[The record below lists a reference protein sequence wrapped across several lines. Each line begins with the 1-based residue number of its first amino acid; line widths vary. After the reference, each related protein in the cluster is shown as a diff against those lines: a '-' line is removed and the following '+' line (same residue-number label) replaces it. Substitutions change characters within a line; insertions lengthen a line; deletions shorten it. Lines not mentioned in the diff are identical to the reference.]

1 MGNLASNPSLPLTP
15 KATRGRYYNHKNP
28 LIEAAADV
36 VVSAGTQRE
45 YTRKWVRNNK
55 KKISSLL
62 FLRPA
67 IFHDFSRF

>member
-28 LIEAAADV
+28 LIEAAAADV

-55 KKISSLL
+55 KKSLHY
-62 FLRPA
+62 F
-67 IFHDFSRF
+67 F